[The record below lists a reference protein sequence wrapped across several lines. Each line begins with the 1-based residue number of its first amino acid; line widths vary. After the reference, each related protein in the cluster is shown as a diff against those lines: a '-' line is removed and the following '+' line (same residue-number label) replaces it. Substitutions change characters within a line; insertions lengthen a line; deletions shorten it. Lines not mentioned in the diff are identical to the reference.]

1 MNGIMNGIPPDMTC
15 SKELQQ
21 KMEILD
27 KLIKKTFELNNF
39 SKMLWH
45 SYIWEQQSFSNGY

>member
-1 MNGIMNGIPPDMTC
+1 MNRIMNGIPPDMTC